1 MSVDSF
7 SDMIFN
13 LAINICLMDV
23 RLGIHKKK
31 ILITEDRYINE
42 NISALFH
49 LNPTHVKTF
58 FFLNI
63 IKFIRLYEIYFLVQN
78 RHI

>member
-13 LAINICLMDV
+13 FAINICLMDV
-23 RLGIHKKK
+23 KVGIHKNK

-42 NISALFH
+42 NIFASFH
-49 LNPTHVKTF
+49 LNPIHVKPF
-58 FFLNI
+58 FPQ
-63 IKFIRLYEIYFLVQN
+63 YY
-78 RHI
+78 